1 MTFDGVGKPF
11 SSPVFIIYIII
22 SGLSQELS
30 ETLGPTQV
38 AIWNQKDGV
47 GLHRTVYV
55 SVTH

>member
-38 AIWNQKDGV
+38 AI
-47 GLHRTVYV
+47 
-55 SVTH
+55 